1 MNTLSIIAL
10 LVVGILLM
18 LVELLVLP
26 GFGVAGA
33 LGVVALVGGAVGAWY
48 ELGPLWGAMV
58 GLISAV
64 LAIAM
69 IYLIPRTKAGRRLVL
84 QQELKDHRSQKDQ
97 RRLLGHRGVTVTPL
111 RPIGRV
117 RFGQEEVDVVTDGEY
132 IPSDA
137 EVEVVEVQGMRVV
150 VASVSQPKL
159 EPTVEPE
166 PEQG

>member
-1 MNTLSIIAL
+1 MTTLSIIAL
-10 LVVGILLM
+10 LIVGILLM

-33 LGVVALVGGAVGAWY
+33 LGVVALIGGAVGAWY

-58 GLISAV
+58 GAVSAV
-64 LAIAM
+64 LAIVM
-69 IYLIPRTKAGRRLVL
+69 VYIIPRTKAGRRLVL
-84 QQELKDHRSQKDQ
+84 QEELKDHRSQKDQ
-97 RRLLGHRGVTVTPL
+97 RPLLGRRGVTVTPL

-137 EVEVVEVQGMRVV
+137 EVEVVDVQGMRVV
-150 VASVSQPKL
+150 VALLSKPAL
-159 EPTVEPE
+159 EPSVEPE
-166 PEQG
+166 GRQG

>member
-33 LGVVALVGGAVGAWY
+33 LGVVALVGGAVAAWY
-48 ELGPLWGAMV
+48 ELGAFWGVMV
-58 GLISAV
+58 GLISTVVAV
-64 LAIAM
+64 VM
-69 IYLIPRTKAGRRLVL
+69 IYLVPRTKAGRRLVL
-84 QQELKDHRSQKDQ
+84 EEELKDRRSQAD
-97 RRLLGHRGVTVTPL
+97 RRSLLGHRGTTVTPL

-132 IPSDA
+132 IPSGA
-137 EVEVVEVQGMRVV
+137 QIEVVEVEGMRVV
-150 VASVSQPKL
+150 VTAVT
-159 EPTVEPE
+159 EPQFEPGVEAE
-166 PEQG
+166 REQG